1 MFVILQAYNAS
12 LNRMPTS
19 LKLVCIQ
26 VKKCLLCVLC
36 VQARERERER
46 EGVCLSFRADL
57 ESKMAVWFDQ
67 KEFYR
72 QLKVKN

>member
-36 VQARERERER
+36 VQAREREREC
-46 EGVCLSFRADL
+46 VCHSEQTSSLKWQFGLTRRSFTG
-57 ESKMAVWFDQ
+57 S
-67 KEFYR
+67 
-72 QLKVKN
+72 

>member
-26 VKKCLLCVLC
+26 VKNVFYVFCVC
-36 VQARERERER
+36 KRERER

>member
-1 MFVILQAYNAS
+1 MCFVCAS
-12 LNRMPTS
+12 E
-19 LKLVCIQ
+19 I
-26 VKKCLLCVLC
+26 
-36 VQARERERER
+36 ER

>member
-26 VKKCLLCVLC
+26 VKNVFYVFCVC
-36 VQARERERER
+36 KRERERER
-46 EGVCLSFRADL
+46 ERECVCHSEQTSSLKWQFGLTRRSFTG
-57 ESKMAVWFDQ
+57 S
-67 KEFYR
+67 
-72 QLKVKN
+72 

>member
-36 VQARERERER
+36 MQARERER